1 MWICTRKHGPAP
13 QESTLPL
20 AKASLA
26 AFPGVAL
33 RSAELSQ
40 LWYLGVPGVAPRVL
54 YTAAGGTHVL
64 ALLVAVMFAAEQH
77 WHPCTF
83 WNVPLA
89 CAATRT
95 HFWGCGPACFLP
107 SFTAYPACETSI
119 LAAQE
124 NMNGRCNLS
133 QLNALFAEGK
143 THTPWAQNWDH
154 TFGSS
159 AANFSIVAPFLG
171 PESGPCFRATKHKQE
186 LVNAGSK
193 CATADASWQQ
203 HISVILRGYMPEALA
218 LPLIW
223 GSCFGALGPPR
234 LWEEAPPK
242 P

>member
-33 RSAELSQ
+33 QSAEVRQ

-77 WHPCTF
+77 WHPCPF

-107 SFTAYPACETSI
+107 SFTAYPAC
-119 LAAQE
+119 
-124 NMNGRCNLS
+124 
-133 QLNALFAEGK
+133 
-143 THTPWAQNWDH
+143 
-154 TFGSS
+154 
-159 AANFSIVAPFLG
+159 
-171 PESGPCFRATKHKQE
+171 
-186 LVNAGSK
+186 
-193 CATADASWQQ
+193 
-203 HISVILRGYMPEALA
+203 SVINEHVFPPSTGFITGRSNSQEFMAAL
-218 LPLIW
+218 LSDFPGII
-223 GSCFGALGPPR
+223 
-234 LWEEAPPK
+234 
-242 P
+242 